1 MPTLATARRSGQLTA
16 SEATAIVSDLLTLQD
31 RDAEL
36 AAEVVAAFSPTMDVL
51 DDAVTDGITTL
62 GSMTAARIACLR
74 DGLASR
80 LAEVA

>member
-1 MPTLATARRSGQLTA
+1 MQTLAALKAADQITAA
-16 SEATAIVSDLLTLQD
+16 EARTIVDDLLTLQD

-36 AAEVVAAFSPTMDVL
+36 AAEVVANFSPTMDVL
-51 DDAVTDGITTL
+51 DDAVAYGAAPL
-62 GSMTAARIACLR
+62 APMTAMHLECLR